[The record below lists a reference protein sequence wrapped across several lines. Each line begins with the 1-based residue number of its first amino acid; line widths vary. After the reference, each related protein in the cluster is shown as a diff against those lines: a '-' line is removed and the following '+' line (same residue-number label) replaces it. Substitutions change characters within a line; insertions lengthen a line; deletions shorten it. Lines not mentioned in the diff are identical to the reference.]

1 MIKKIKSTI
10 KSAVST
16 LKKVSTK
23 EKKVECVIDNQKVDC
38 SELEAPIYECGS
50 SHFSHGYSLYGNIP
64 SENKYTYTGVPAP
77 VSIPYDPWFG
87 SAPKSQ
93 KAIQYEEKVAA
104 ESKIKEDQRKEKT
117 QEPENIHQVM
127 YEKAT
132 KNWNTVKETQGG
144 SENFQEGSGG
154 WNSGTGMGQY
164 R

>member
-1 MIKKIKSTI
+1 MIKKIKSAI

-16 LKKVSTK
+16 IKKVSIK

-38 SELEAPIYECGS
+38 QTFKDTNWI
-50 SHFSHGYSLYGNIP
+50 GY
-64 SENKYTYTGVPAP
+64 PAP

-104 ESKIKEDQRKEKT
+104 ESKIKEEQRKEKT

-127 YEKAT
+127 YEVAT

-144 SENFQEGSGG
+144 SENFQEGPGG